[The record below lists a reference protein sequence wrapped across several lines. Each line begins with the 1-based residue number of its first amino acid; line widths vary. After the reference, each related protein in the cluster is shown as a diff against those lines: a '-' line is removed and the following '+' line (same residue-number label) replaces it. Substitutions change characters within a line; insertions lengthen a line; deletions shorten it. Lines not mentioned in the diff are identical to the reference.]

1 MFSGVARGERGGWF
15 ARFGRAGL
23 GEGRGP
29 SRGPGFIRGG
39 NVPISGRWA
48 VAFEECTVSERP
60 GIKRIGRAPWGLARG
75 ERAVVA
81 AGLAVAA
88 IVVGVLGASAWWTLH
103 TYRAAAERGRVEQ
116 VSLAARLL
124 ALNAERLLGQ
134 GETTSV
140 RRLIT
145 DWSLQYHLES
155 SRIVLGDGKVLADAK
170 PENITVMEL
179 PEAFP
184 AIERTEFEATRDAGR
199 VRVSVPV
206 FVGGRG
212 EARLELS
219 ARSVPPAWADWE
231 TQAGIGAIAVTA
243 LSGLLIV
250 YRAMRSRWRAIGAVA
265 DALRLEAAG
274 DAPAGALVVGERFG
288 PLAKAWNAL
297 IEERDRLR
305 VGAAMQSAAR
315 TIEERGGRDGD
326 LKAACDAMWH
336 GLIVLDGAGVVRYCN
351 GAAAVLLR
359 SKRESITGSALAGY
373 VDDAAAQEVLARV
386 VNGQSKQRASIEV
399 ERPAAGDQ
407 DRTVLRL
414 SVRPLRREDGPAAM
428 VVIEDTTQQRVA
440 DESRNAFVAQATHEL
455 RTPLTNIR
463 LYVETLVE
471 EGEDA
476 QVRSKCLNVIGAESR
491 RLERIVGDMLS
502 VSEIEAGALKL
513 RTGEVRID
521 AMLEELEADFKAQA
535 QDKEIKLA
543 FELPPKLSVMQGD
556 RDKLMLALH
565 NLLGNAL
572 KYTPT
577 GGQVRVRVEEASGRL
592 NVAVIDNGIGISK
605 DEQEMVFE
613 KFYRAKDRRITN
625 ITGSGIGLALARQ
638 VVRLHGGDITCDSQ
652 IDKGSTFTLSV
663 PLTGGETPSVRMA
676 A

>member
-1 MFSGVARGERGGWF
+1 MSEQP
-15 ARFGRAGL
+15 
-23 GEGRGP
+23 ETKQ
-29 SRGPGFIRGG
+29 IRTT
-39 NVPISGRWA
+39 R
-48 VAFEECTVSERP
+48 T
-60 GIKRIGRAPWGLARG
+60 PWGLARG
-75 ERAVVA
+75 ERAVIA

-88 IVVGVLGASAWWTLH
+88 IVVGVLGASAWWTVH
-103 TYRAAAERGRVEQ
+103 TYRAAFEKGRVEQ
-116 VSLAARLL
+116 ISLAGRLL
-124 ALNAERLLGQ
+124 AASAERLLADD
-134 GETTSV
+134 ETTSV
-140 RRLIT
+140 RRLVSDAT
-145 DWSLQYHLES
+145 FQYHLES
-155 SRIVLGDGKVLADAK
+155 ARIVLGNGKVIADAR
-170 PENITVMEL
+170 PENITQLEV
-179 PEAFP
+179 PESFP
-184 AIERTEFEATRDAGR
+184 AMPSGDFESDLDGKR
-199 VRVSVPV
+199 VHLRVPL
-206 FVGGRG
+206 FVTGRG
-212 EARLELS
+212 NARLELS
-219 ARSVPPAWADWE
+219 AISTPPAWADWE
-231 TQAGIGAIAVTA
+231 TQAGIGAIAVVA
-243 LSGLLIV
+243 LSGLLVV

-265 DALRLEAAG
+265 DALRLEATG
-274 DAPAGALVVGERFG
+274 TAPQGALLVGERFG
-288 PLAKAWNAL
+288 PLARAWNAL
-297 IEERDRLR
+297 VEERDRLR
-305 VGAAMQSAAR
+305 IGAAMQAASK
-315 TIEERGGRDGD
+315 TIEERTGRDGD

-336 GLIVLDGAGVVRYCN
+336 GLIVLDGAGIVRYCN

-359 SKRESITGSALAGY
+359 SKRESVTGTPLSGY
-373 VDDAAAQEVLARV
+373 VEDAAAQEAVSRIV
-386 VNGQSKQRASIEV
+386 SGQSKQRTSIEV
-399 ERPAAGDQ
+399 ERAAAGDS

-428 VVIEDTTQQRVA
+428 VIIEDTTQQRVA

-471 EGEDA
+471 EGDDA

-513 RTGEVRID
+513 RTGEVRVD

-543 FELPPKLSVMQGD
+543 FELPPKLPVMQGD

-577 GGQVRVRVEEASGRL
+577 GGQVRVRVEEASGNL

-613 KFYRAKDRRITN
+613 KFYRAKDRRIAN

-663 PLTGGETPSVRMA
+663 PLAGSEAPNVRMA